1 VSNADLVAEEA
12 SIVHLVVECPVRL
25 TPRVMQVR
33 GMFDLAPA
41 KTSRVEWDVDLPLGA
56 KEWHIGLIV
65 GPSGSG
71 KSTVARHLFAEPL
84 AAAERLPP
92 WPGDA
97 AIVDGFPEGMPIKQV
112 VALLSS
118 VGFSSPPAWLRPY
131 HVLSAGEQFRAGLA
145 RLLAYAPEVAVIDEY
160 TSMVDRTVARI
171 GSAALAKTVR
181 RLGRRFVAVTC
192 HEDVE
197 AWLQPD
203 WTYRPATNTFLWRCL
218 QRRPPIRLR
227 VYRCRLE
234 AWQLFRQHHYLS
246 SEVSP
251 SAVAFLAEWQA
262 RPVAFSAWINS
273 LTKHGGKREHRT
285 VTLPDYQGV
294 GIGHALSNFC
304 AGLWK
309 ALGQR
314 VASTTSHPAFIAA
327 RLRSADWR
335 LIRSPAL
342 AKRPGRRH
350 QGVRHACTRL
360 TAGFEYVGPGIERR
374 LAEQMVESKVK
385 SQK

>member
-1 VSNADLVAEEA
+1 
-12 SIVHLVVECPVRL
+12 VHICVECPVRP
-25 TPRVMQVR
+25 TARVLQVQ

-41 KTSRVEWDVDLPLGA
+41 QASRVEWDVDLPLNE
-56 KEWHIGLIV
+56 KDWHIGLIV

-84 AAAERLPP
+84 AAAERLRP
-92 WPGDA
+92 WPEDA
-97 AIVDGFPEGMPIKQV
+97 AIVDGFPDGMPIKLV
-112 VALLSS
+112 VELLSS

-131 HVLSAGEQFRAGLA
+131 HVLSSGEQFRAGLA

-160 TSMVDRTVARI
+160 TSMVDRTVARV

-181 RLGRRFVAVTC
+181 RQGRRFVAVTC

-218 QRRPPIRLR
+218 QRRPPIRLC
-227 VYRCRLE
+227 VYRCGLE
-234 AWQLFRQHHYLS
+234 AWQLFRAHHYLS

-251 SAVAFLAEWQA
+251 SAVAFLAQWQG
-262 RPVAFSAWINS
+262 RPVAFSAWINA

-314 VASTTSHPAFIAA
+314 VVSTTSHPAFIAA
-327 RLRSADWR
+327 RLRSMDCR
-335 LIRSPAL
+335 LTRSPAL

-350 QGVRHACTRL
+350 QSMKHARTRL
-360 TAGFEYVGPGIERR
+360 TAGFEYIGPGLERR
-374 LAEQMVESKVK
+374 LAEQVLGSKKSKVK